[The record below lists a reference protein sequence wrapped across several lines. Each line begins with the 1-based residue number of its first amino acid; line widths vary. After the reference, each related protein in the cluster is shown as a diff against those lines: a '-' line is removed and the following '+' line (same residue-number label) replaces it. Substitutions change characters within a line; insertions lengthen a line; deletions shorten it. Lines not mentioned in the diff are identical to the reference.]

1 MSNPSAC
8 TYVVPRKKTCRH
20 PCKLVTRKNKPQ
32 CRTKYLKKKKKP
44 KGTKKKRTKS
54 LTKDESPTTV
64 EESPPTTVDESPPT
78 TVEESQT
85 ATPTPTPEESPV
97 VSEDPL
103 KSMVNSLSKRVSFFQ
118 KPV

>member
-1 MSNPSAC
+1 MSPILPSAC

-64 EESPPTTVDESPPT
+64 DESPPTTVDESQT
-78 TVEESQT
+78 T
-85 ATPTPTPEESPV
+85 APTPTPEESPV

>member
-1 MSNPSAC
+1 
-8 TYVVPRKKTCRH
+8 
-20 PCKLVTRKNKPQ
+20 LVTRKNKPQ

-54 LTKDESPTTV
+54 PTIDES
-64 EESPPTTVDESPPT
+64 PTTVDESPTT

-85 ATPTPTPEESPV
+85 ATTAPEESPV
-97 VSEDPL
+97 VSDPL

>member
-1 MSNPSAC
+1 MSPILPSAC

-32 CRTKYLKKKKKP
+32 CRTKYLKKKKP

-54 LTKDESPTTV
+54 STAATTTASTTASTTTTTPT
-64 EESPPTTVDESPPT
+64 EESPAPAPAQV
-78 TVEESQT
+78 T
-85 ATPTPTPEESPV
+85 AT
-97 VSEDPL
+97 DPL

-118 KPV
+118 TPV

>member
-1 MSNPSAC
+1 MSPILPSAC

-54 LTKDESPTTV
+54 STSTAATT
-64 EESPPTTVDESPPT
+64 SATTST
-78 TVEESQT
+78 TT
-85 ATPTPTPEESPV
+85 ATPTSTTTATEESPAQAPAQV
-97 VSEDPL
+97 TAPDPL